1 VRQVHTPNGPLGSDR
16 THHSQGT
23 NGTQNGRGIQI
34 EKKKK
39 NKDTVGSPLTNSVQ
53 ANFRGFTYSGGESVV
68 PSASHLAQLSK
79 DEAAVEDEEI
89 AEPTTEDEYDE
100 VGTAVG
106 RLANARRKGQLLD
119 DDIS

>member
-1 VRQVHTPNGPLGSDR
+1 MFD
-16 THHSQGT
+16 
-23 NGTQNGRGIQI
+23 

-39 NKDTVGSPLTNSVQ
+39 NKDAVGSPLTNSVQ

-68 PSASHLAQLSK
+68 PPASHLAQLAN
-79 DEAAVEDEEI
+79 EEGAVDDEEI
-89 AEPTTEDEYDE
+89 IEPTTEDEYDE